1 MFPSPGS
8 LARRANFF
16 HQLAQL
22 TAAGLGV
29 TGALQQLHRSPPG
42 QEYRAPVAAAL
53 RDLAAGCT
61 FAEALERRGDWLTPF
76 DLAVVRA
83 GEHSGRLEAVLQSL
97 ARHHE
102 ERAALARRLLADLAY
117 PVLLLHAAALLLPVP
132 ELVGQG
138 GVGAY
143 VFGVLS
149 VLVPLYALAALLG
162 VLLSH
167 RHAAR
172 SRAWMERVLHALPL
186 VGAGRRNLALG
197 RCAAALEALISAG
210 VGVLEAW
217 PLAAAA
223 SGSPAL
229 QREVAAW
236 RTALTAGRTP
246 AELLQQSRCFPELFA
261 RQYQTGEL
269 SGALDDSL
277 RRLAEYHTGEG
288 ALQLRLAAQW
298 FPRLLYGIIAA
309 WIAWKVISFWSG
321 YFDQIRSVL

>member
-1 MFPSPGS
+1 
-8 LARRANFF
+8 
-16 HQLAQL
+16 
-22 TAAGLGV
+22 
-29 TGALQQLHRSPPG
+29 
-42 QEYRAPVAAAL
+42 
-53 RDLAAGCT
+53 
-61 FAEALERRGDWLTPF
+61 
-76 DLAVVRA
+76 
-83 GEHSGRLEAVLQSL
+83 
-97 ARHHE
+97 
-102 ERAALARRLLADLAY
+102 
-117 PVLLLHAAALLLPVP
+117 
-132 ELVGQG
+132 
-138 GVGAY
+138 
-143 VFGVLS
+143 
-149 VLVPLYALAALLG
+149 
-162 VLLSH
+162 
-167 RHAAR
+167 
-172 SRAWMERVLHALPL
+172 
-186 VGAGRRNLALG
+186 
-197 RCAAALEALISAG
+197 
-210 VGVLEAW
+210 VLEAW